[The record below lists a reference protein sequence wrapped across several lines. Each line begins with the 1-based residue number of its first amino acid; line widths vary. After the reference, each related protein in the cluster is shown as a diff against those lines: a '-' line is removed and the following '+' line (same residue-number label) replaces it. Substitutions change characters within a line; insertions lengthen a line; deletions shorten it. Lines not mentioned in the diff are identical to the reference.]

1 MEVGGKAPGAWQ
13 FSVARMLVRRSSESE
28 DGSARNPDVAFVHP
42 GFGPGENYYGAGIES
57 RLEMLLPRM
66 S

>member
-1 MEVGGKAPGAWQ
+1 MRDRSPDFACAPSGL
-13 FSVARMLVRRSSESE
+13 RHY
-28 DGSARNPDVAFVHP
+28 G
-42 GFGPGENYYGAGIES
+42 GENYYGAGIES

>member
-1 MEVGGKAPGAWQ
+1 LLRSGSVALVMAGGKALKARQLG
-13 FSVARMLVRRSSESE
+13 VARIEK
-28 DGSARNPDVAFVHP
+28 
-42 GFGPGENYYGAGIES
+42 NYYGAGIES